1 MILRHWFYLSLLP
14 LFLIGCN
21 ELALPGGVPTLE
33 EIPTP
38 TFAPTPTLEP
48 SATPAGP
55 VSLRLWLPP
64 EFNPDSGNPAGDI
77 LQSQLNAFVD
87 EHPDIRIEVR
97 VKGLEGP
104 GGMLDSLTAASAAA
118 PLTLP
123 DLVALPRPMLEAAAL
138 KGLLHSIDDLSDTMD
153 DQDWYNYARQLGRLQ
168 DSTFGLPFAGDAM
181 VLVHRTATVSE
192 PPPTFAMALETQGP
206 LAFPAADPQALF
218 TLALYLSAEGPLLDD
233 QERPLLDAE
242 TLTEVL
248 TFYHDGATVELM
260 PFWLTQYETD
270 EQSWG
275 AFSEHLAEMV
285 ITWTT
290 RYLDESAND
299 TGVAHI
305 PTSDGVHFTLGDGW
319 VWALVS
325 QSPDRQELSVELAEF
340 LTRSEFLAEWTSAIG
355 YLPPRPSALADWEP
369 VVMRSLVNQVS
380 SSAQL
385 MPPSDIMTS
394 LGPHLQE
401 ATIQVLKLES
411 EPHVAAEEAAES
423 LSGP

>member
-1 MILRHWFYLSLLP
+1 MISRHLLHLILVP
-14 LFLIGCN
+14 LLLVGCT
-21 ELALPGGVPTLE
+21 ELALPGGEPTLE
-33 EIPTP
+33 ELPTP
-38 TFAPTPTLEP
+38 TFAPSPTPEP
-48 SATPAGP
+48 SPTPAGP

-64 EFNPDSGNPAGDI
+64 AFDPDSGTPAGNI
-77 LQSQLNAFVD
+77 LQSQINAFVD

-104 GGMLDSLTAASAAA
+104 GGILDSLTTASAAA

-123 DLVALPRPMLEAAAL
+123 DIVALPRSMLEAAAL

-153 DQDWYNYARQLGRLQ
+153 DQDWYDYARQLGRLQ
-168 DSTFGLPFAGDAM
+168 ESTFGIPFAGDAM
-181 VLVHRTATVSE
+181 VLVHRTETISDPPATFTAV
-192 PPPTFAMALETQGP
+192 LETQGP

-218 TLALYLSAEGPLLDD
+218 TLALYQSAGGPLLDE
-233 QERPLLDAE
+233 QEHPSLDAE

-270 EQSWG
+270 EQSWE
-275 AFSEHLAEMV
+275 AYSEHLAEMV
-285 ITWTT
+285 ITWFT
-290 RYLDESAND
+290 RYLDGGTND
-299 TGVAHI
+299 SGVAHI
-305 PTSDGVHFTLGDGW
+305 PTANGAHFTLGDGW

-325 QSPDRQELSVELAEF
+325 PNPERQELSVELAEF
-340 LTRSEFLAEWTSAIG
+340 LTQSEFLAEWTAELG
-355 YLPPRPSALADWEP
+355 YLPPRQSALAGWEP
-369 VVMRSLVNQVS
+369 VRMRSLVNQVS

-385 MPPSDIMTS
+385 IPPSDILTS
-394 LGPHLQE
+394 LGPPLQE

-411 EPHVAAEEAAES
+411 EPHTAAEEAAES

>member
-1 MILRHWFYLSLLP
+1 
-14 LFLIGCN
+14 
-21 ELALPGGVPTLE
+21 
-33 EIPTP
+33 
-38 TFAPTPTLEP
+38 
-48 SATPAGP
+48 
-55 VSLRLWLPP
+55 
-64 EFNPDSGNPAGDI
+64 
-77 LQSQLNAFVD
+77 
-87 EHPDIRIEVR
+87 
-97 VKGLEGP
+97 
-104 GGMLDSLTAASAAA
+104 
-118 PLTLP
+118 
-123 DLVALPRPMLEAAAL
+123 
-138 KGLLHSIDDLSDTMD
+138 
-153 DQDWYNYARQLGRLQ
+153 
-168 DSTFGLPFAGDAM
+168 M

-192 PPPTFAMALETQGP
+192 PPPTFAAALETQGP

-218 TLALYLSAEGPLLDD
+218 TLALYQSAGGPLLDD
-233 QERPLLDAE
+233 QEHPFLDAE

-285 ITWTT
+285 ITWAT
-290 RYLDESAND
+290 RYLDGSSSD

-325 QSPDRQELSVELAEF
+325 QNPERQELSVELAEF
-340 LTRSEFLAEWTSAIG
+340 LTQSEFLAEWTSAIG

-369 VVMRSLVNQVS
+369 VAMRSLISQLS

-385 MPPSDIMTS
+385 MPPSDIVTS
-394 LGPHLQE
+394 LGSHLQE

-411 EPHVAAEEAAES
+411 EPHVAAEEAAGG